1 MNTSIANKR
10 TSVLSELIASRL
22 TESANERGRSKLLV
36 VGCGSGIE
44 AAVLAKDLNAEVTG
58 VDLSTDFDHRACQ
71 VATLQRG
78 DATALEFPDKAFDV
92 VYSYH
97 ALEHIPDYHAALN
110 EMHRV
115 LKQGGAWCIGTPNRA
130 RIFGYLGG
138 RSNLREKLA
147 WNWND
152 WCMRL
157 QGRFRNEYGA
167 HAGYTSRELKDILSQ
182 HFGSVEELT
191 EQYYRHLYSRQAGV
205 IKLLIGTGVS
215 QFVFPSVYFMGEK

>member
-1 MNTSIANKR
+1 MNNIIANKR

-22 TESANERGRSKLLV
+22 TESANELGRSKLLV

-58 VDLSTDFDHRACQ
+58 VDLSTDFDPRACQ
-71 VATLQRG
+71 VATLQQG

-110 EMHRV
+110 EMQRV
-115 LKQGGAWCIGTPNRA
+115 LREGGIWCIGTPNRA
-130 RIFGYLGG
+130 RILGYLGG
-138 RSNLREKLA
+138 KSSLRDKLA

-157 QGRFRNEYGA
+157 QGRFRNENGA
-167 HAGYTSRELKDILSQ
+167 HAGYTSSELKDILSQ

-191 EQYYRHLYSRQAGV
+191 GQYYRNLYSRQLGA
-205 IKLLIGTGVS
+205 IRFLIATGVG
-215 QFVFPSVYFMGEK
+215 QFVFPSVYFLGGK